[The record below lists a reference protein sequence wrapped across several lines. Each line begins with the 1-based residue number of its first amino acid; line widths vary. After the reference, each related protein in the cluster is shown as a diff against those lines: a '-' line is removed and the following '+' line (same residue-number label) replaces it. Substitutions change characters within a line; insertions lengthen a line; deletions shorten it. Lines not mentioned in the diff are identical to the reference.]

1 MEKPLTFGE
10 RSADK
15 VTEAFG
21 SWKFII
27 WMSIFIVAWVLYNIF
42 SPYPFDHYPFI
53 FLTLL
58 LSLQASYAAPLI
70 LLSQTRQSALDKE
83 KMQHDL
89 DADLENLAITKK
101 IAAHLGV
108 NDVS

>member
-1 MEKPLTFGE
+1 MEQPLTFGE
-10 RSADK
+10 RAADK

-27 WMSIFIVAWVLYNIF
+27 WMSAFIVVWVIYNTV

-70 LLSQTRQSALDKE
+70 LLSQTRQSQMDKE
-83 KMQHDL
+83 KMQRDL
-89 DADLENLAITKK
+89 DADLENLSITKQ
-101 IAAHLGV
+101 IAEHLGV